1 MQRQAVCGSAA
12 RQWAQRTEA
21 EAARLRLLIPT
32 CEVTTASRFKSG
44 PSYKWPAKGGHWMIG
59 RASPPR
65 YFYMAYFVYKN
76 A

>member
-44 PSYKWPAKGGHWMIG
+44 PSAVHKITNGQPRGGIG
-59 RASPPR
+59 
-65 YFYMAYFVYKN
+65 
-76 A
+76 